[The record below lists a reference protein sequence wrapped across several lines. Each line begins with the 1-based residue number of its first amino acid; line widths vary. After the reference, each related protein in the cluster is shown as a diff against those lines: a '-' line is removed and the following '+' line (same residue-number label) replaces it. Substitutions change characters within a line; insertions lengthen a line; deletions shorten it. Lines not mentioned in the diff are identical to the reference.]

1 MKKILIILFLSTG
14 LFSLSN
20 AQVVFDEV
28 GVGTSYWIRTYA
40 TPDENVLLTTPPTVN
55 GKSNPV
61 LFPHI
66 YGRVK
71 FGKFLGIR
79 GKLGLAQDSYESLSS
94 IGNIERNEKLSQ
106 TIIPAGLL
114 LDFSI
119 PLGKKTAGGKNS
131 KKVADSGDAISSEK
145 SDDSDSKSKTNL
157 TGGFGV
163 NRYFIQH
170 TISREVIGGDGS
182 IPDSKFSGNDYGITA
197 MVGISNQISDKIIL
211 TVFSQYNSGSFNHRI
226 YSEEVPGAYDVK
238 NISLKGLEFGLSL
251 GYKFGK

>member
-14 LFSLSN
+14 LFSFSN
-20 AQVVFDEV
+20 AQIVFDEM

-40 TPDENVLLTTPPTVN
+40 TPDENVLLTTPLTVN
-55 GKSNPV
+55 GESNPV
-61 LFPHI
+61 LVSYI

-79 GKLGLAQDSYESLSS
+79 GKLGLAQDSYESLT
-94 IGNIERNEKLSQ
+94 ILGNLERNEKLSQ

-119 PLGKKTAGGKNS
+119 PLGKKSSEGKDS
-131 KKVADSGDAISSEK
+131 KEADSEDSDSFEK
-145 SDDSDSKSKTNL
+145 SDNSGSKLKTHL
-157 TGGFGV
+157 IGGVGL

-170 TISREVIGGDGS
+170 TISRDVSGGDGS
-182 IPDSKFSGNDYGITA
+182 IPDSRFSGNDYGITA

-211 TVFSQYNSGSFNHRI
+211 TVFSQYNSGSYNHRV
-226 YSEEVPGAYDVK
+226 YSEEVPGSYDVE

-251 GYKFGK
+251 AYKFGK